1 MTQNG
6 EYKELTENLEGDWLN
21 VGSGAGGVI
30 NPLQIKDV
38 PLDDEDEKDKVFK
51 DEGKGLGAMALHFQ
65 SLRTFFKLLF
75 PELTSIQIALL
86 EETLEELY
94 NSFNIYW
101 NTDISGFKN
110 IDFPIMYDLYELINK
125 KTKTVYDNG
134 KKQDYE
140 ILQSLIRT
148 IAVGAD
154 SALFNGYTSIQTK
167 TNFICLDTHNL
178 QDASERVKKAQYFNI
193 LTYCWELISKDRE
206 EKTMLVCDEAYLL
219 IDPQVPQS
227 LVFLRN
233 IAKRCR
239 KYEGSLCIIS
249 HSIVDFLDDSVKMY
263 GQAILDM
270 ATYKV
275 LMGTAGKN
283 LEETTELFKLSEYQ
297 ADFLYAK
304 KRGYAIFIIGAYRIL
319 VKFDIFPYEFT
330 YFGKAGGR

>member
-1 MTQNG
+1 M
-6 EYKELTENLEGDWLN
+6 
-21 VGSGAGGVI
+21 
-30 NPLQIKDV
+30 QIKDV
-38 PLDDEDEKDKVFK
+38 PLDDDEEKEKVFK

-75 PELTSIQIALL
+75 PELTSIQVALL

-94 NSFNIYW
+94 NSFDIYW
-101 NTDISGFKN
+101 NTDISSFKN

-125 KTKTVYDNG
+125 KTKNVCDNA
-134 KKQDYE
+134 KKQYYE

-167 TNFICLDTHNL
+167 TNFVCLDTHNL
-178 QDASERVKKAQYFNI
+178 QNASERVKKAQYFNI
-193 LTYCWELISKDRE
+193 LTYCWELMSKDRE

-249 HSIVDFLDDSVKMY
+249 HSIVDFLDESVKMY

-275 LMGTAGKN
+275 LMGTDGKN